1 MFKNHRTKILSWP
14 QEEVLEVY
22 VDEPNLQ
29 QIVGLETMEIKGRV
43 HNIYYGCV
51 VDYDGV
57 VYDFE
62 WDDSTQRLSR
72 LVGSQVNGLIWG
84 LSNSLLKEHFSNS
97 EIIVE
102 QVVEPT
108 IDDSTKELLETVR
121 EGFKHL
127 TNKVEALQKTS
138 VVVESPK
145 PVVKVETPKPQER
158 QQVQKAVELEP
169 PINNSI
175 QDEDISQYALQ
186 FLEETDG
193 SALEVDYLSLQ
204 ERT

>member
-22 VDEPNLQ
+22 VDEPDLQ

-62 WDDSTQRLSR
+62 WDDSAQRLSR
-72 LVGSQVNGLIWG
+72 LVGSQINGLIWG

-127 TNKVEALQKTS
+127 TDKVETLQKTS
-138 VVVESPK
+138 VIVESPK

-169 PINNSI
+169 PTNNSI
-175 QDEDISQYALQ
+175 QDEDIAQYALQ
-186 FLEETDG
+186 FLEENND
-193 SALEVDYLSLQ
+193 SALEVDYLSL
-204 ERT
+204 

>member
-193 SALEVDYLSLQ
+193 SALEVDYLSL
-204 ERT
+204 

>member
-22 VDEPNLQ
+22 VDEPDLQ

-102 QVVEPT
+102 QVVKPT

-127 TNKVEALQKTS
+127 TNKVETLQKTS
-138 VVVESPK
+138 VVVENPK

-193 SALEVDYLSLQ
+193 SALEVDYLSL
-204 ERT
+204 

>member
-22 VDEPNLQ
+22 VDEPDLQ

>member
-22 VDEPNLQ
+22 VDEPDLQ

-193 SALEVDYLSLQ
+193 SALEVDYLSL
-204 ERT
+204 